1 MVSLNDKKNL
11 AKSSFVNCLIGKSQ
25 QLNHIY
31 GASLIDFSLT
41 LNGGFN
47 VLIYNVSLTLFIL
60 LIIIENCKTALSLH
74 GCVDFDKLV
83 FVDMN
88 FGPVSDDHSFVH

>member
-1 MVSLNDKKNL
+1 MCNTFKFLKCRIIKEITKQNKIKMVHFNGNENQS
-11 AKSSFVNCLIGKSQ
+11 KSRFYDCLIGKSQ

-47 VLIYNVSLTLFIL
+47 VLIYNVSLTLFFL
-60 LIIIENCKTALSLH
+60 YC
-74 GCVDFDKLV
+74 
-83 FVDMN
+83 
-88 FGPVSDDHSFVH
+88 